1 MAGRVDGIYLHR
13 IVLIVTLPSEI
24 CGFRHFR
31 LGGLPYNQLSL
42 SVNWFG
48 STLGKRLDASV

>member
-1 MAGRVDGIYLHR
+1 MAGQVVGINLYR
-13 IVLIVTLPSEI
+13 IVLIVTLPSEL

-48 STLGKRLDASV
+48 SALGRRSNA

>member
-1 MAGRVDGIYLHR
+1 
-13 IVLIVTLPSEI
+13 VTLPSEI